1 MTLLFSFLCHRGN
14 EFLKPL
20 IILDQSILRGAD
32 NLDKIS
38 EYVAKGDN
46 IVILSNHQTEADPQV
61 FLTFI
66 IAVAH
71 SEIST
76 NFCFFT
82 VEHFTHVSYLQIYLF
97 TLKLGHIRI
106 TGEVFFTRAC
116 RENRFHS
123 WP

>member
-1 MTLLFSFLCHRGN
+1 M
-14 EFLKPL
+14 KPL

-32 NLDKIS
+32 NLNKIS

-61 FLTFI
+61 FLTCI
-66 IAVAH
+66 VRAMVLKITSEKTAH
-71 SEIST
+71 SLHFI
-76 NFCFFT
+76 
-82 VEHFTHVSYLQIYLF
+82 VESVTHPSYLQILLF
-97 TLKLGHIRI
+97 TLKLGHFRI
-106 TGEVFFTRAC
+106 TGEIFFTRAC